1 MLGYL
6 AVHNIFF
13 QNSEK
18 KTSKIHFQV
27 FILLHFIYWCL
38 YFNYNTYI
46 KEIYLHFSS
55 TYIHQN
61 LQFILNLYSEG
72 FYRRFV
78 HICYDFIIALYLLHL

>member
-18 KTSKIHFQV
+18 KTSKIHFQE

-38 YFNYNTYI
+38 YFNYNTSI
-46 KEIYLHFSS
+46 
-55 TYIHQN
+55 
-61 LQFILNLYSEG
+61 
-72 FYRRFV
+72 
-78 HICYDFIIALYLLHL
+78 